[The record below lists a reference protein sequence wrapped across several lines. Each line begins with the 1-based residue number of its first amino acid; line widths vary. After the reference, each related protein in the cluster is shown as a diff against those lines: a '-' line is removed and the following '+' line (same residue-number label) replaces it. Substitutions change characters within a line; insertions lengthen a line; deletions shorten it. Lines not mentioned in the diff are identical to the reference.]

1 MSVYPFYISADA
13 EGRRSEIKGGTRR
26 ADGCM
31 TTHVYQR
38 SEGSITEPYTIRQRS
53 VYRDNEHYLV
63 TEVLHDNKVIHT
75 PTRNKILGGKL

>member
-31 TTHVYQR
+31 TTTCTKEVRVLSQNHTLSVRGQC
-38 SEGSITEPYTIRQRS
+38 IVTVNTI
-53 VYRDNEHYLV
+53 
-63 TEVLHDNKVIHT
+63 
-75 PTRNKILGGKL
+75 

>member
-13 EGRRSEIKGGTRR
+13 EGRRSEIKGGTHR

-31 TTHVYQR
+31 ITHVYQR

-63 TEVLHDNKVIHT
+63 TEVLHDNKVIHLHET
-75 PTRNKILGGKL
+75 KY

>member
-1 MSVYPFYISADA
+1 MAVYPFYISADA
-13 EGRRSEIKGGTRR
+13 ESKGVTCR

-63 TEVLHDNKVIHT
+63 TEVLHDNKVIHLHET
-75 PTRNKILGGKL
+75 KY

>member
-13 EGRRSEIKGGTRR
+13 EGRRSEIKGGTRI

-63 TEVLHDNKVIHT
+63 TEVLHDNKVIHLHET
-75 PTRNKILGGKL
+75 KY

>member
-38 SEGSITEPYTIRQRS
+38 SEGSITEPYTIR
-53 VYRDNEHYLV
+53 
-63 TEVLHDNKVIHT
+63 
-75 PTRNKILGGKL
+75 